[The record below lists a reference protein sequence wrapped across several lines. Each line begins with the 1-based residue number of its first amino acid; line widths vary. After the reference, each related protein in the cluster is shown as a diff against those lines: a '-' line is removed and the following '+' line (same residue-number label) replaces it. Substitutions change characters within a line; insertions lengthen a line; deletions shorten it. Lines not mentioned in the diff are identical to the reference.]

1 MRSAVILA
9 LALATA
15 SCATTGTGSEGAPT
29 GDITQGEIRGSGLI
43 FVSAYD
49 VVRQFRPQWL
59 LTRGISILQPQS
71 PSDATLLDY
80 VGVYEDELFLGGPD
94 NLRTIPA
101 QNIRRIEHFD
111 RARAQRLGS
120 RSHIHGAIVVHTRSR

>member
-1 MRSAVILA
+1 M
-9 LALATA
+9 A
-15 SCATTGTGSEGAPT
+15 SCRTTGVGAGGGPT
-29 GDITQGEIRGSGLI
+29 GDITQDEMSDSGLV

-59 LTRGISILQPQS
+59 LTRGISVLQPQ
-71 PSDATLLDY
+71 PGPDATLLDY

-94 NLRTIPA
+94 NLRNIPA

-111 RARAQRLGS
+111 RARAQHLGS